1 MTYDSAPRARSL
13 LCTVIALL
21 ETSGPRRRVVA
32 LLLACVCAGVLHTR
46 VYTTFERLRFG
57 IVHAE
62 LEASDGAVAVQ
73 LPDLSSLSGQP
84 VAVVLRLALDGSVS
98 RTARIVVDGSPLAD
112 VPLAAG
118 RETRVDLSLPDGAV
132 LSAGDLVEITSDG
145 DGWSL
150 TFLEVAN
157 VHGFSRGLFE
167 FMIVPIGVAPAPPV
181 PILLSVALLV
191 LMLLFPGD
199 PTRTV
204 RNTVRRVTYVVVA
217 ALVCL
222 FLAAAIV
229 APWVSDFGVLL
240 AGHTFVVL
248 LVLLYCPT
256 LEVWFWKSQLAL
268 LHVWAR
274 RVPLLYVASVVLFV
288 AGIAMFHDPET
299 GFTRFIYFNADLQD
313 RLVPALRDVP
323 LHFWQGGYDG
333 QFYAQLAV
341 DPLLL
346 DPATVEALD
355 SPSYRARRILFSWT
369 AFLFGLGQPH
379 WIVHAYAIQNAVF
392 WLVVALLLMRWFP
405 PLDFKSFCLWF
416 GCLFSQG
423 AIFSVVRA
431 VPDAPSL
438 LLLVLTVLA
447 VERGRTGRAAALVGL
462 AGLAKETNLLWSAVL
477 CSPDAFRRHSW
488 RELCVGTLL
497 IAGPLALWM
506 SYVWSGDAVS
516 GSTTGTRN
524 FGLPFTGYFTEWGA
538 ALSELREEPSSLAW
552 FNLLALISLGTQAVV
567 LVVSRAWTN
576 AWWRVGIASCA
587 LMVVLGPA
595 VWVGYPS
602 AETRVLLP
610 MTVAFNAVLPRN
622 RWFWPVFVLGNLT
635 IISGLDTLNVL
646 HWATALGDLVALQHT
661 DGLSVLAGVA

>member
-1 MTYDSAPRARSL
+1 M
-13 LCTVIALL
+13 ALL
-21 ETSGPRRRVVA
+21 ETGGPRRRLVA
-32 LLLACVCAGVLHTR
+32 LLLACLCAGVLHTR

-57 IVHAE
+57 IVHTAQ
-62 LEASDGAVAVQ
+62 EASDGAVAVQ

-84 VAVVLRLALDGSVS
+84 VAMVLRLALDGSAS

-132 LSAGDLVEITSDG
+132 LSVGAPVEITSDG

-157 VHGFSRGLFE
+157 AHGFSRGLFE
-167 FMIVPIGVAPAPPV
+167 FVIVPTGVAPAPPV
-181 PILLSVALLV
+181 PVLLSVALLV

-199 PTRTV
+199 PV
-204 RNTVRRVTYVVVA
+204 RAVRHTACRVTYLFVA
-217 ALVCL
+217 ALVCS
-222 FLAAAIV
+222 FLAAV
-229 APWVSDFGVLL
+229 VLAPWVSNFGVLL
-240 AGHTFVVL
+240 SWHTFAVL
-248 LVLLYCPT
+248 LALLYYPT
-256 LEVWFWKSQLAL
+256 LGVWFWPAL
-268 LHVWAR
+268 RRVWAR
-274 RVPLLYVASVVLFV
+274 RVPLSYAAAVVLFV

-299 GFTRFIYFNADLQD
+299 GFTRFIYFNAHLQD

-323 LHFWQGGYDG
+323 LHFWPGGYDG

-346 DPATVEALD
+346 DPATIEALD
-355 SPSYRARRILFSWT
+355 NPSYRARRILFSWT

-392 WLVVALLLMRWFP
+392 WIVAALLLMRWFP
-405 PLDFKSFCLWF
+405 PRDFKSFCLWF

-431 VPDAPSL
+431 VPDMPSL

-447 VERGRTGRAAALVGL
+447 VERGRTGRATALVGL
-462 AGLAKETNLLWSAVL
+462 AGLTKETNLLWSVVL
-477 CSPDAFRRHSW
+477 CGPDALRLYSW
-488 RELCVGTLL
+488 RELWVGTLL
-497 IAGPLALWM
+497 IAAPLALWM
-506 SYVWSGDAVS
+506 SYLWSGDAVS
-516 GSTTGTRN
+516 GEHHGDPRN
-524 FGLPFTGYFTEWGA
+524 FGLPFTGYFTKWGA
-538 ALSELREEPSSLAW
+538 TLSELREEPSSYAW

-567 LVVSRAWTN
+567 MAASRAWTN

-595 VWVGYPS
+595 VWVGYPV
-602 AETRVLLP
+602 AATRVLLP

-635 IISGLDTLNVL
+635 IISGLDTLFQ
-646 HWATALGDLVALQHT
+646 G
-661 DGLSVLAGVA
+661 GSR

>member
-1 MTYDSAPRARSL
+1 MTSPA
-13 LCTVIALL
+13 
-21 ETSGPRRRVVA
+21 TSRLQRRIVA
-32 LLLACVCAGVLHTR
+32 VLLACVCAAVLHAR

-57 IVHAE
+57 VVHTA
-62 LEASDGAVAVQ
+62 LEASDGTVAVE
-73 LPDLSSLSGQP
+73 LPDLSSLSGQT
-84 VAVVLRLALDGSVS
+84 VAVVLRLALDGSAS
-98 RTARIVVDGSPLAD
+98 RTARIAVDGSALAV
-112 VPLAAG
+112 VPLAVG

-132 LSAGDLVEITSDG
+132 LSAGGLVEITSDG

-150 TFLEVAN
+150 TFLELAN

-167 FMIVPIGVAPAPPV
+167 FMIVPAGVAPAPRVPV
-181 PILLSVALLV
+181 LLSVALMV

-222 FLAAAIV
+222 FLAAV
-229 APWVSDFGVLL
+229 VLAPWVSDFGVLI
-240 AGHTFVVL
+240 AWHTFAVL
-248 LVLLYCPT
+248 LALLYYPT
-256 LEVWFWKSQLAL
+256 LEAWFWKSQPMLRR
-268 LHVWAR
+268 VWAR
-274 RVPLLYVASVVLFV
+274 RVPLLYAASVVLFA

-299 GFTRFIYFNADLQD
+299 GFTSFIYFNAHLQD
-313 RLVPALRDVP
+313 RLVPALRDVS

-346 DPATVEALD
+346 DPATIDALD
-355 SPSYRARRILFSWT
+355 NPSYRARRILFSWT

-392 WLVVALLLMRWFP
+392 WIVVALLLMRWFP
-405 PLDFKSFCLWF
+405 PRDFQSFCLWF

-431 VPDAPSL
+431 VPDMPSL
-438 LLLVLTVLA
+438 LLLVLAVLA
-447 VERGRTGRAAALVGL
+447 VERGKTSRAAALVGL

-477 CSPDAFRRHSW
+477 CGPAALRRYSW
-488 RELCVGTLL
+488 RELCVGALL
-497 IAGPLALWM
+497 IAAPLALWM
-506 SYVWSGDAVS
+506 FYSWSADAAS
-516 GSTTGTRN
+516 GSTMGTRN
-524 FGLPFTGYFTEWGA
+524 FALPFTGYLTAWGVT
-538 ALSELREEPSSLAW
+538 LSELREGPSSDAW
-552 FNLLALISLGTQAVV
+552 FKLLALTSLGTQAVV
-567 LVVSRAWTN
+567 LAASRAWTS
-576 AWWRVGIASCA
+576 AWWRAGIATCA

-595 VWVGYPS
+595 VWHGYPD
-602 AETRVLLP
+602 AATRVLLP

-635 IISGLDTLNVL
+635 IINGLDTLNVL
-646 HWATALGDLVALQHT
+646 RWAAALGDLVALQLT
-661 DGLSVLAGVA
+661 DGLSVLARVA

>member
-1 MTYDSAPRARSL
+1 M
-13 LCTVIALL
+13 ALL
-21 ETSGPRRRVVA
+21 GLSGSRRWYVA
-32 LLLACVCAGVLHTR
+32 LLLACVCAAVLHAR

-57 IVHAE
+57 IVHTE
-62 LEASDGAVAVQ
+62 QEASDGAVAVQ

-84 VAVVLRLALDGSVS
+84 VAVVLRLAHDGSAS
-98 RTARIVVDGSPLAD
+98 RTVRIVVDDSMLAV
-112 VPLAAG
+112 VPLEAG

-132 LSAGDLVEITSDG
+132 LSAGDLVEITGDG

-167 FMIVPIGVAPAPPV
+167 FMIVPAGVAPAPRVPV
-181 PILLSVALLV
+181 LLSVALLV

-204 RNTVRRVTYVVVA
+204 RNTVCRVTYVVVA

-222 FLAAAIV
+222 FLAAIIV

-240 AGHTFVVL
+240 AWHTFVVL
-248 LVLLYCPT
+248 LVLLYYPT
-256 LEVWFWKSQLAL
+256 LEVWCWKYQTVRSY
-268 LHVWAR
+268 VWAR
-274 RVPLLYVASVVLFV
+274 RVPLLYAASVVLFA

-299 GFTRFIYFNADLQD
+299 GFTSFIYFNAHLQD

-346 DPATVEALD
+346 DSATVEALD
-355 SPSYRARRILFSWT
+355 NPSYRARRILFSWT

-392 WLVVALLLMRWFP
+392 WIFVALLLMRWFP
-405 PLDFKSFCLWF
+405 PRDFQSFCLWF
-416 GCLFSQG
+416 GCLFGQG

-431 VPDAPSL
+431 MPDTPSL
-438 LLLVLTVLA
+438 LLLVLSVLA
-447 VERGRTGRAAALVGL
+447 VERGRTSRAAALVGL
-462 AGLAKETNLLWSAVL
+462 AGLAKETNLLWSVVL
-477 CSPDAFRRHSW
+477 CGPDALRRYSW
-488 RELCVGTLL
+488 RYLCVGALL

-506 SYVWSGDAVS
+506 FYVWNADAAS
-516 GSTTGTRN
+516 ESIMGTRN
-524 FGLPFTGYFTEWGA
+524 FALPFTGYFTEWGTTI
-538 ALSELREEPSSLAW
+538 SELRENPSSYAW

-567 LVVSRAWTN
+567 LAASRAWTN

-595 VWVGYPS
+595 VWGGYPDS
-602 AETRVLLP
+602 ATRVLLP
-610 MTVAFNAVLPRN
+610 MTVAFNVVLPRS

-635 IISGLDTLNVL
+635 IINGLDTLNVL
-646 HWATALGDLVALQHT
+646 H
-661 DGLSVLAGVA
+661 